1 MARSDQTR
9 HYRHAL
15 EQAIGFSQVVQ
26 SSGFLLLSGMVSM
39 DANAQCVGR
48 GDMKTQ
54 VQTIYT
60 EVGRILVDYGLS
72 FEHVVRETIYTT
84 DLDALIAAA
93 PIRLKFFER
102 VRPPAATWVRVAGL
116 YAPEYLLEV
125 EITAEV
131 PEPDRG
137 AP

>member
-1 MARSDQTR
+1 
-9 HYRHAL
+9 
-15 EQAIGFSQVVQ
+15 
-26 SSGFLLLSGMVSM
+26 
-39 DANAQCVGR
+39 
-48 GDMKTQ
+48 MKTQ

-60 EVGRILVDYGLS
+60 EVGRVLVDYGLS